1 MPDVAP
7 SERPPSQ
14 HFACALGRLRALV
27 LESRLHTDAVVAQ
40 AGVCGRR
47 AHAAGHSRALMV
59 DLLAGIVGEAASRSP
74 ALAVEIVEAASAA
87 YLAAAEPA
95 ARRG

>member
-14 HFACALGRLRALV
+14 QFACALGRLRALV
-27 LESRLHTDAVVAQ
+27 LGSPMPAEAVVAQ
-40 AGVCGRR
+40 ARACGRR
-47 AHAAGHSRALMV
+47 AHAAGHSLALMV

-74 ALAVEIVEAASAA
+74 ALAVAIVEAASAA

-95 ARRG
+95 AGRG